1 MNSFKINLF
10 NKEIIN
16 KFAEDVPNIYMK
28 YYENIR
34 NVLELIQNYD
44 YLNSFFEKKDKKI
57 YKNNEFLKYLDE
69 IKNHNLKVSCI
80 ILTKNEEQYIEE
92 CLKSIENCFDEI
104 VIIDT
109 GSTDNTISKILQL
122 NISTV
127 NIYSFEWVDDFSS
140 ARNFGISKAK
150 SDCIFFIDADECLE
164 KTSYE
169 QLHDILNIFYFFPY
183 KERLVLSPS
192 IIDLQTGQHHINV
205 HRIFFKNNF
214 LKYYGRVHEEIRSNH
229 GKIINLYLKINI
241 IHKGYMYDR
250 MINKDKI
257 NRNLFLLEKQLCE
270 TPDEVRWIYMYVRD
284 GISILDENQLERIL
298 INTILINPKGKININ
313 NLKDNEYI
321 FGLLTCLC
329 MIYLRKNKLSQI
341 ENITNIMEMLIPNNS
356 NSFYFKTMARYILS
370 KNELKK
376 LLVSSMQYR
385 KNNFNAQIGMINDE
399 GYHIDYLIGIILF
412 DLYEFDSAEKYFAF
426 LENKF
431 KYSEFDIYIK
441 KYRKMLKK

>member
-1 MNSFKINLF
+1 
-10 NKEIIN
+10 
-16 KFAEDVPNIYMK
+16 
-28 YYENIR
+28 
-34 NVLELIQNYD
+34 
-44 YLNSFFEKKDKKI
+44 
-57 YKNNEFLKYLDE
+57 
-69 IKNHNLKVSCI
+69 
-80 ILTKNEEQYIEE
+80 
-92 CLKSIENCFDEI
+92 
-104 VIIDT
+104 
-109 GSTDNTISKILQL
+109 
-122 NISTV
+122 
-127 NIYSFEWVDDFSS
+127 
-140 ARNFGISKAK
+140 
-150 SDCIFFIDADECLE
+150 
-164 KTSYE
+164 
-169 QLHDILNIFYFFPY
+169 
-183 KERLVLSPS
+183 
-192 IIDLQTGQHHINV
+192 
-205 HRIFFKNNF
+205 
-214 LKYYGRVHEEIRSNH
+214 
-229 GKIINLYLKINI
+229 
-241 IHKGYMYDR
+241 MYDR

-298 INTILINPKGKININ
+298 INTILIDP
-313 NLKDNEYI
+313 
-321 FGLLTCLC
+321 
-329 MIYLRKNKLSQI
+329 RKNKLSQI

-441 KYRKMLKK
+441 KNRGDLK